1 MHLYYNMLSLA
12 WKGINLEREM
22 GSTRFAFLF
31 VYSLLF
37 SHFLAVFLSY
47 IMFILD
53 IETSSYNTC
62 AVGISAS
69 LFCLKYIWNQ
79 SSSSLTNIYGLSIP
93 LKYAAW
99 VECIIISIITPNASF
114 VGHLSGILAGVVYL
128 KLQQHSHLFQFMTKY
143 LFTNQYTYTSSFLGS
158 KRNSNNSNN
167 SSNSTSTEST
177 YNHNSNNENCYSQ
190 QTNNNSNRQ
199 NSAGNLKI
207 YDS

>member
-1 MHLYYNMLSLA
+1 
-12 WKGINLEREM
+12 M

-37 SHFLAVFLSY
+37 SHFIAVFLSY

-53 IETSSYNTC
+53 IDTSSYHTC

-79 SSSSLTNIYGLSIP
+79 SSSSLANIYGLSIP

-128 KLQQHSHLFQFMTKY
+128 KLQQHSSHMLQFMSKY
-143 LFTNQYTYTSSFLGS
+143 LCTNQYTYTRSFLGS
-158 KRNSNNSNN
+158 KRNSNSNN
-167 SSNSTSTEST
+167 SSNSSNSNSNPSTENT
-177 YNHNSNNENCYSQ
+177 YNNSNNENFYSQ
-190 QTNNNSNRQ
+190 QTNNNSKRQ
-199 NSAGNLKI
+199 NSSGNFKNFILLDHHI
-207 YDS
+207 IFTTH